1 MPCLAATTQQHS
13 LESKVCLENSKEAQ
27 CAFSNLAVD
36 LPNIKEEVPDIEK
49 FICALY
55 GKRKPDSVNDASLQI
70 FCDKY
75 KKKDQ
80 NQSVT
85 KVKSFDGSRMSPC
98 RKVSTEKIKRT
109 KFVVRKW
116 MISVD
121 ALQPVCCFS
130 DFGWKL
136 DDGKYTV

>member
-36 LPNIKEEVPDIEK
+36 LPNIKEEVPDIEN

-116 MISVD
+116 M
-121 ALQPVCCFS
+121 
-130 DFGWKL
+130 
-136 DDGKYTV
+136 T